1 MGTIHTSKRQPSN
14 RRSNRNGNKTIKR
27 ILKRILF
34 FIEKK
39 KNNGNFKL
47 YLLVYHGK
55 KKGENMPHRSGTK
68 ASTDKKI
75 FHVTASTTK
84 KINVAPKTMRGGIR
98 L

>member
-1 MGTIHTSKRQPSN
+1 
-14 RRSNRNGNKTIKR
+14 
-27 ILKRILF
+27 
-34 FIEKK
+34 
-39 KNNGNFKL
+39 
-47 YLLVYHGK
+47 
-55 KKGENMPHRSGTK
+55 MPHRSGTK